1 MGNHIIRQK
10 GRTNG
15 RENPLVQAFIP
26 FAGELVEIKVYGIH
40 ERRTWPK

>member
-40 ERRTWPK
+40 ERRT